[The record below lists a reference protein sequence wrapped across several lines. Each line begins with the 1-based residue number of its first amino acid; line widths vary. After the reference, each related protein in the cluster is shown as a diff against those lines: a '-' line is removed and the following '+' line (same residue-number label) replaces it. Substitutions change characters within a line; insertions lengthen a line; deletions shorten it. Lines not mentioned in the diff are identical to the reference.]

1 MLRFHRRLACALALA
16 LSVSALWAAGAGA
29 AIVGANAN
37 ALFVGE
43 WRGQVSSAQVD
54 EQLTLMRAAGVTDVR
69 TDASWQD
76 AEPAPGVYNWSHDD
90 EIASRLAAHGLT
102 WTADIVYAPGW
113 SNGTSAYATLTPGGT
128 LVHPPPT
135 PAHYAD
141 YAAYA
146 AQVQARYHPAAIQIW
161 NEPDLWAFW
170 YRPDLQQDPAAYARL
185 FELSRSA
192 IKAVDPHAR
201 VMSTLSQ
208 FGRRFLAHV
217 VAADPRYHPDAL
229 GWHTYYGTPQ
239 EDLAS
244 LHSDESQADAL
255 GLQVPV
261 YLDEW
266 GWLAGPYQMPGG
278 EWDLTAEQRRSY
290 FAPMLNGVEAD
301 PRVAESDWYTWV
313 TDGPWSF
320 TSADLA
326 AFTAAVAGLHPP
338 GTPKPA
344 GIPKPPTAPA
354 WSPLQCA
361 GSNVVLLEASLRAGR
376 VVLSGATAPAF
387 GGARVRVTMSG
398 SSRTLAT
405 ASVGTSGR
413 FTASVPAP
421 RVPARARYVVRA
433 AGSASAPLALMH
445 RLSAYA
451 TVGRAGDVLWGRVR
465 GPLGRSR
472 PWLRI
477 ARRSACG
484 RWSSLAGARLGADG
498 RFRDVLSALPAGS
511 LFLLSGRVRASAGNP
526 ARVAVSALA
535 MTR

>member
-1 MLRFHRRLACALALA
+1 MFTDHTVRAHPETESDSPLPIIGSWRIGVRAGCATGAGSGGCADQTLRTANSPVDTRSPLGSNTLGGTSTRRGRSASITQGPMLRFHRRLACALALA

-54 EQLTLMRAAGVTDVR
+54 EQLTLMRATGVTDVR

-102 WTADIVYAPGW
+102 WTAAIVYAAGW

-135 PAHYAD
+135 PADYTN

-239 EDLAS
+239 EDLG
-244 LHSDESQADAL
+244 Q
-255 GLQVPV
+255 
-261 YLDEW
+261 
-266 GWLAGPYQMPGG
+266 
-278 EWDLTAEQRRSY
+278 
-290 FAPMLNGVEAD
+290 
-301 PRVAESDWYTWV
+301 
-313 TDGPWSF
+313 
-320 TSADLA
+320 
-326 AFTAAVAGLHPP
+326 
-338 GTPKPA
+338 
-344 GIPKPPTAPA
+344 
-354 WSPLQCA
+354 
-361 GSNVVLLEASLRAGR
+361 
-376 VVLSGATAPAF
+376 
-387 GGARVRVTMSG
+387 
-398 SSRTLAT
+398 
-405 ASVGTSGR
+405 
-413 FTASVPAP
+413 
-421 RVPARARYVVRA
+421 
-433 AGSASAPLALMH
+433 LAL
-445 RLSAYA
+445 R
-451 TVGRAGDVLWGRVR
+451 
-465 GPLGRSR
+465 
-472 PWLRI
+472 
-477 ARRSACG
+477 
-484 RWSSLAGARLGADG
+484 
-498 RFRDVLSALPAGS
+498 
-511 LFLLSGRVRASAGNP
+511 
-526 ARVAVSALA
+526 
-535 MTR
+535 